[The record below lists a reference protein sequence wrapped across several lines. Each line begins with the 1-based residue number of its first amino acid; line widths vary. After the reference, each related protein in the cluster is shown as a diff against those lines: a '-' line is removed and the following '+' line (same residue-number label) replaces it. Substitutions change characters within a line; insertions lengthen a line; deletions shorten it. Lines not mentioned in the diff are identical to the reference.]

1 MPSHLLADSYVAV
14 CSEDVMGL
22 ADSSCDN
29 PSGLFQVWYMRALSI
44 KLTTCKHITVSGK
57 AYMDFGTAIEIIVV
71 IMGAYGS
78 SRSNIQIM
86 LRVCSMFLSIRE
98 CPSKNGQH
106 TCSTRK

>member
-14 CSEDVMGL
+14 CPEDEMGL

-44 KLTTCKHITVSGK
+44 KLTACKHITGSGK
-57 AYMDFGTAIEIIVV
+57 AYMDFGTAMEIIVV

-78 SRSNIQIM
+78 SSSNIQIM
-86 LRVCSMFLSIRE
+86 LRVYSMFLCIKE

-106 TCSTRK
+106 TCATRK